1 MSHLAAES
9 AYKKL
14 EERLNKFPQ
23 GAPPS
28 ETLYKI
34 LSILFNEKEARQ
46 DWEEFLYRRKF
57 YPRTTWFPSWIMKR
71 QVIL

>member
-14 EERLNKFPQ
+14 EERINKFPQ

-34 LSILFNEKEARQ
+34 LSILFNEKASHIIETASCIGISMCYCRHKM
-46 DWEEFLYRRKF
+46 ETFGKG
-57 YPRTTWFPSWIMKR
+57 M
-71 QVIL
+71 